1 MFEKR
6 PKKGELGLSFFL
18 ILTCFSSLS
27 WAARWKDLPEGDLTT
42 KFGFVQSELQL
53 NVEPQSG
60 SAPKLEYHPAPT
72 NLSYI
77 SLGYANFGLSAS
89 AKNPNTT
96 IDDTKYG
103 ISKETD
109 FQIRFF
115 GKRLTHE
122 FFYQTY
128 RGYYLKNS
136 SDVVPVFDTSG
147 PFLQQPDMVTE
158 AGGLNLI
165 YNFNPDNYNMGAT
178 FNQSARQVESGG
190 AWLGIFSLNRHRF
203 TNSGSFVL
211 GTAVGQYPDFESVR
225 SVNVYS
231 ASAGGGGAYT
241 LTYANYYLGSML
253 LMSYCAEKAY
263 VESTTANRNSESSLS
278 NMRFH
283 LKLGLGYN
291 GDTFLAGFR
300 FNLDNN
306 NFDFSGAK
314 VGLNT
319 NEVQLHVGWRFH
331 EMGWTWVDRLSDA
344 IFN

>member
-1 MFEKR
+1 MIDIC
-6 PKKGELGLSFFL
+6 PKTGELRLSFFL
-18 ILTCFSSLS
+18 ISVLFSSLS
-27 WAARWKDLPEGDLTT
+27 WAAKWKELPEGDLTT
-42 KFGFVQSELQL
+42 KFGFTQSELQL
-53 NVEPQSG
+53 NVQPQTG
-60 SAPKLEYHPAPT
+60 SASKLEYHPAPS

-77 SLGYANFGLSAS
+77 SMGYANFGLSAS
-89 AKNPNTT
+89 AKNPNTA

-103 ISKETD
+103 TSQARD
-109 FQIRFF
+109 FQFRFF
-115 GKRLTHE
+115 GKKLIHE

-136 SDVVPVFDTSG
+136 SDVVANFDNSG
-147 PFLQQPDMVTE
+147 PYLQQSDMVTE
-158 AGGLNLI
+158 AGGLNLM

-190 AWLGIFSLNRHRF
+190 AWVGIFSLNRHRF

-211 GTAVGQYPDFESVR
+211 GSAVGQYPDFESVR

-231 ASAGGGGAYT
+231 ASVGGGGAYT
-241 LTYANYYLGSML
+241 LTYANYYLGTML
-253 LMSYCAEKAY
+253 TMSYCAEKAY
-263 VESTTANRNSESSLS
+263 IESAGTNKNSESSLS

-291 GDTFLAGFR
+291 GETFLAGFR
-300 FNLDNN
+300 YNLDNN
-306 NFDFSGAK
+306 NFDFANTQ

-319 NEVQLHVGWRFH
+319 NEVQLHVGCRFH
-331 EMGWTWVDRLSDA
+331 EMGWTWVDHLSEA